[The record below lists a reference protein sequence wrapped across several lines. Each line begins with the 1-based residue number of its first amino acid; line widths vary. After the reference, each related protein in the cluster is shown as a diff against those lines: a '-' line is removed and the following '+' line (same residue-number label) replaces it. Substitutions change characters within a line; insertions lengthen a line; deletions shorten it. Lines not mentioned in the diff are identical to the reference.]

1 MMRDWIFRT
10 ERFFLSV
17 TIFWSGLGV
26 NISWVI
32 RVKIIVH
39 KFLAVF
45 LCGGLIPFVSLSAA
59 LDPVAKKFHSSLST
73 CG

>member
-17 TIFWSGLGV
+17 TTFWSGGWVQIL
-26 NISWVI
+26 SWVI
-32 RVKIIVH
+32 RVKIIAH

-45 LCGGLIPFVSLSAA
+45 FVQGADLIRIPICSVRSCGEKIS
-59 LDPVAKKFHSSLST
+59 
-73 CG
+73 